1 MQVNMGFRSHINQTS
16 EMVRRLND
24 AMRSNQMEATNLI
37 EGKRQLLKIKEET
50 ETPLLI
56 CQKRLDMQHSRP
68 QRECVEDNL
77 HMVRPTLSNPKW

>member
-37 EGKRQLLKIKEET
+37 EGKRQLLKIVVTDCRKHSEKEFA
-50 ETPLLI
+50 LAV
-56 CQKRLDMQHSRP
+56 DS
-68 QRECVEDNL
+68 
-77 HMVRPTLSNPKW
+77 